1 MNDILLFKMNN
12 RTSFAFRK
20 LFGVFYKYINEN
32 AIDNSII
39 NLDWT
44 YILNH
49 LDKAYDIK
57 NDSLPIEN
65 RIDILFEYALSF
77 FKDAPDINYDIKE
90 KIIDMFIGTIIIF
103 DNEILK
109 K

>member
-1 MNDILLFKMNN
+1 M
-12 RTSFAFRK
+12 
-20 LFGVFYKYINEN
+20 FYKYINEN
-32 AIDNSII
+32 NIDNSII
-39 NLDWT
+39 NLDWS

-57 NDSLPIEN
+57 NDSLSIEN
-65 RIDILFEYALSF
+65 RIDILFECALSF
-77 FKDAPDINYDIKE
+77 FKDAPNINYDLKE

>member
-1 MNDILLFKMNN
+1 MNDILFKINN
-12 RTSFAFRK
+12 RTSFAFSK
-20 LFGVFYKYINEN
+20 LLGVFCQHINEN

-39 NLDWT
+39 GLDWT

-49 LDKAYDIK
+49 LDKAYDMK

-77 FKDAPDINYDIKE
+77 LNMHLI
-90 KIIDMFIGTIIIF
+90 
-103 DNEILK
+103 
-109 K
+109 